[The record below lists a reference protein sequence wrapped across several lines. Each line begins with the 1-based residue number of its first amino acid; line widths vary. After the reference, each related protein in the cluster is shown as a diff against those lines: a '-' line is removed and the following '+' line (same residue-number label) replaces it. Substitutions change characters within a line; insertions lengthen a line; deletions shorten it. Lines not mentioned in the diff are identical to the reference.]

1 MVGVWVG
8 CQKVFLCGFIRKSM
22 LKYLLYFVKSI
33 LKTIVK
39 WYLNMENNIEIVKLF
54 K

>member
-22 LKYLLYFVKSI
+22 LKFVKSI